1 MAVSLLSGLL
11 CAFLVVIVEVP
22 AFIATIGAS
31 TLFGAFTGILTN
43 NTNLFS
49 NDWDEM
55 FTLLG
60 KLNVGIVPL
69 PVIITA
75 AAAVLLWLLMEKT
88 KYGRIFFSV
97 GRNRTA
103 AFQTG
108 LAVNRYRFLA
118 YLICALFAAMAGV
131 LQTSI
136 SNSVNISAGSGY
148 LMSAISSGI
157 LGATFLTPGKYNVP
171 GTVIAAMINVIV
183 RIGVVSMGASN
194 YATDLVQGAILLI
207 AIALIALAREDG
219 LPAVSFN

>member
-1 MAVSLLSGLL
+1 
-11 CAFLVVIVEVP
+11 
-22 AFIATIGAS
+22 
-31 TLFGAFTGILTN
+31 
-43 NTNLFS
+43 
-49 NDWDEM
+49 
-55 FTLLG
+55 
-60 KLNVGIVPL
+60 
-69 PVIITA
+69 
-75 AAAVLLWLLMEKT
+75 
-88 KYGRIFFSV
+88 
-97 GRNRTA
+97 
-103 AFQTG
+103 
-108 LAVNRYRFLA
+108 
-118 YLICALFAAMAGV
+118 MAGV